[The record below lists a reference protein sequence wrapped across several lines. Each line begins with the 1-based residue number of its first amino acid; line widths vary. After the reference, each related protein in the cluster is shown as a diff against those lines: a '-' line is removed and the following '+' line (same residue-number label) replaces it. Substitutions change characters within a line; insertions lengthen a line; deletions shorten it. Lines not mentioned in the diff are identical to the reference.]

1 MRIAKLLPIIALLM
15 TGIFFSACHAGKK
28 NKNKSYTDMLYKELK
43 KELKDAD
50 VIRIGDT
57 VRVIYPEIAMFDFGK
72 DQVKNEA
79 TPAFKKFAEILK
91 NYNRIYF
98 NINGYTDNVGPDD
111 VNLDL
116 SKRRAENTKT
126 LMQNN
131 GVQAGRMTTSGK
143 GATNFIA
150 ENDTPEGKQTNR
162 RVEFILYE
170 RKMMK

>member
-1 MRIAKLLPIIALLM
+1 M
-15 TGIFFSACHAGKK
+15 TGIFFTACHAGKK
-28 NKNKSYTDMLYKELK
+28 NKHKSYTDMLYKELK

-50 VIRIGDT
+50 VMRMGDT

-72 DQVKNEA
+72 DQVKGDA
-79 TPAFKKFAEILK
+79 MPAFKRFADILK
-91 NYNRIYF
+91 DYNRIYF

-116 SKRRAENTKT
+116 SRRRAENTKT
-126 LMQNN
+126 LMQNS
-131 GVQAGRMTTSGK
+131 GVQAARMMTSGK

-150 ENDTPEGKQTNR
+150 ENDSDAGRQTNR